1 MTQLPLIITLVVVLA
16 VLATIAIYINITTST
31 DEDGKK
37 KKPKKKKKNKNVLI
51 KEAQRKLAQNPK
63 DPRALKTLADIYYE
77 DNIWAKAYTMYSLL
91 SELCATN
98 PELDEFEISSRQGI
112 CAFKLNKTEEAYR
125 ALAVAYKLRQNSFE
139 VLFHLGA
146 LEQKRGNAEHAI
158 KLLLKANEMVPSH
171 IETKRYLAI
180 ALYNIHKY
188 KEALTIARQIIDQ
201 FPDDKEF
208 LFAYADSMLMTGKK
222 DQAIAILSH
231 LKIDPVW
238 GPKAAYKAG
247 TTHLS
252 QHKYDRAIADMEI
265 GLRHEVID
273 TTLRLEM
280 SYKLAQAY
288 IAKKEVKKAVEHLRN
303 IQRINPRYKD
313 VEKLINYYS
322 ELNQNQNLKTY
333 LISSPPDFL
342 TLCRK
347 IIAAYFPGAFVK
359 VNNMSMVTSEYAD
372 LVCEVDARKWQDTIL
387 FRFMRTTGVVGEL
400 SIRDF
405 HARLKDTRADRGICI
420 SAGDFSQEAKKF
432 VEARLID
439 LLPKSELLKILKKVD
454 SRTGL

>member
-1 MTQLPLIITLVVVLA
+1 MSQLPLIIVLLVVLA
-16 VLATIAIYINITTST
+16 ILGTIAIYINIVTSPET
-31 DEDGKK
+31 EKEKK
-37 KKPKKKKKNKNVLI
+37 KKPKKKKNVLL
-51 KEAQRKLAQNPK
+51 KEAQKRLSQNPK

-77 DNIWAKAYTMYSLL
+77 DSNWPKAHTMYSML

-112 CAFKLNKTEEAYR
+112 CAFKLNKTEEAYQ
-125 ALAVAYKLRQNSFE
+125 ALAVAYKLKQNSFE

-146 LEQKRGNAEHAI
+146 LEQKRGNTEHAI

-180 ALYNIHKY
+180 ALHDIHKY
-188 KEALTIARQIIDQ
+188 KEAISIAKQIIEQ
-201 FPDDKEF
+201 FPDDKEL
-208 LFAYADSMLMTGKK
+208 LFAYADSMLMSGNKE
-222 DQAIAILSH
+222 QALAILSH
-231 LKIDPVW
+231 LKLDPVW

-247 TTHLS
+247 NTHLS

-265 GLRHEVID
+265 GLRHETID
-273 TTLRLEM
+273 AKLKLEM

-288 IAKKEVKKAVEHLRN
+288 IAKKEIKKAVEHLRN
-303 IQRINPRYKD
+303 IQRINPKYKD
-313 VEKLINYYS
+313 VEKLINYYG

-333 LISSPPDFL
+333 LIAAPPDFL

-347 IIAAYFPGAFVK
+347 IIAAYFPGAFIK
-359 VNNMSMVTSEYAD
+359 VQNMNMITSEYAD
-372 LVCEVDARKWQDTIL
+372 LVCDIDTRKWQDTIL

-405 HARLKDTRADRGICI
+405 HARLKDTRADRGICM

-439 LLPKSELLKILKKVD
+439 LLPKSELMKILKKVD
-454 SRTGL
+454 SRAGL